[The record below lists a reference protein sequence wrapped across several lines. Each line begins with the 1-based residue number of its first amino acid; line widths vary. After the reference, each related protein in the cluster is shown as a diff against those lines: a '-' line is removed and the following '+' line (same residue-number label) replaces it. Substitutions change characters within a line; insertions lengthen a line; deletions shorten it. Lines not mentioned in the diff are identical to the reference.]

1 MLTSKFSAAIAAAAY
16 MPVHFASRYSSGVQR
31 APSNPDHTHSA
42 ITWEMIYDRDPADLN
57 WNSPHAPPI
66 GPPSMGGPHFL
77 GAEGCVWGE
86 SVWPST
92 LDSLTWPRA
101 SVLAERLWLP
111 NDFFGHGDTKNGK
124 GLFPPLW
131 KGNLTEVYSA
141 RLIQWV
147 CALLRRGVHA
157 TPMDDRDHFPRR
169 SLWQQCELDLP
180 PLITE

>member
-1 MLTSKFSAAIAAAAY
+1 MVSAFRLTAEAH
-16 MPVHFASRYSSGVQR
+16 VC
-31 APSNPDHTHSA
+31 SA

-66 GPPSMGGPHFL
+66 GPPSMGGPRFL
-77 GAEGCVWGE
+77 GAEGCIWGE

-111 NDFFGHGDTKNGK
+111 DEFFGHGNTRNGK
-124 GLFPPLW
+124 GFFPPLW
-131 KGNLTEVYSA
+131 KGNFTQVYSS

-169 SLWQQCELDLP
+169 SLWQQCEVDLP
-180 PLITE
+180 PPSQMKANTSFY